1 MQMKKSQ
8 LQVTKAYYSK
18 HLRQLFINNTYE
30 IKKKYLEYMCCYCTV
45 IYNWVGGVILIKQY
59 ADKGRKDAYMDA
71 IAFPEPLC
79 RPTNEV
85 FTVKNDCRHPLVA
98 IPYTKDQLRFSSR

>member
-18 HLRQLFINNTYE
+18 AVKATEQKQHLRNKKTYFE
-30 IKKKYLEYMCCYCTV
+30 CMCCCCTV

-59 ADKGRKDAYMDA
+59 GDKRCKDAYMDK
-71 IAFPEPLC
+71 IGFPDP
-79 RPTNEV
+79 
-85 FTVKNDCRHPLVA
+85 
-98 IPYTKDQLRFSSR
+98 